1 MADSFVNF
9 STSSFSFPPHLLLLL
24 FILFLLLLP
33 FLPIPPAHLSSNQL
47 PTRHHALALVSALA
61 KQCSDL
67 GPVKSMLEQ
76 LFTALKS
83 ESVSNQLVSKTLP
96 ILIYVVLYK
105 FTNFCLPQ

>member
-47 PTRHHALALVSALA
+47 PTRHHGLDLVSALA

-76 LFTALKS
+76 LLTALKS